1 LKNQRN
7 QFNTSSIYE
16 FFMIAEGI
24 EESKRFFTSSVALVT
39 ASFQGTVNVMS
50 AEWSLRVSIEP
61 YLVAVF
67 VGFER
72 GTLPLIERS
81 GEFGLSYCSEDQA
94 LLAHVAGSR
103 SINEGVEKWALAEF
117 KKFRGKFI
125 EAPLI
130 GGCTLNLECRVINR
144 FVTGDHVEFVGEV
157 LNAFYDAEKKPLI
170 YRGGKYFK
178 IGDRVQKVQLG

>member
-1 LKNQRN
+1 ML
-7 QFNTSSIYE
+7 
-16 FFMIAEGI
+16 AEGI

-39 ASFQGTVNVMS
+39 ASFRGTENVMS

-72 GTLPLIERS
+72 GTLPLIDRS

-94 LLAHVAGSR
+94 LLAHVAGR
-103 SINEGVEKWALAEF
+103 YSINEGTEKWTMAEF
-117 KKFRGKFI
+117 RKFSGKFI
-125 EAPLI
+125 QAPLI
-130 GGCTLNLECRVINR
+130 GGCTLNLECRVVNR

-157 LNAFYDAEKKPLI
+157 LNAFYDSEKRPLI

-178 IGDRVQKVQLG
+178 IGERVQKKGMN